1 MANCVQ
7 CGRKLPSLT
16 FGKKICPWCVQHE
29 AAQRGELDD
38 SVQQR
43 VMPTPWVRREST
55 ITLTH
60 VIFGANVAV
69 FIAMVLASGSV
80 DFAHLD
86 PRPWGANYGPF
97 TLSGQWWRLF
107 TYMFL
112 HGDIIHIGMNMWCL
126 WNLGPLC
133 EAVYGRWTYAAVYV
147 ITGIA
152 GGLASVAWNPGV
164 LSVGASGAI
173 FGLAGALIASF
184 YLGEFSL
191 SGISIR
197 GTLSSLVFFAVFNLA
212 FGGFFG
218 GIDNACH
225 IGGLVSGLILGAL
238 IARAAPQNE
247 AIGRRVGV
255 LALVALLVAT
265 AGLGVQRWRG
275 LPMRRFAIAEESAQK
290 SVTRMIAELQ
300 KKVQQSPRDASAH
313 YALAHAYFTEGD
325 WQEGVSE
332 LKRVLELEP
341 KNTDARF
348 DLASSYLNQQQPKL
362 AQEQFAELVSE
373 NANDA
378 DAHVGLGMALAEQRD
393 NASAVEEYKTALHL
407 APQARGVYY
416 QMGVSQFKLK
426 QYDDAI
432 SSYLGEK
439 NLSGD
444 DSPLEMALAEAYEA
458 KGMTAEA
465 AQAKAKAEELSRQNP
480 SAR

>member
-7 CGRKLPSLT
+7 CGRKLPPLT

-29 AAQRGELDD
+29 AAQRGDLDD
-38 SVQQR
+38 NVQQR
-43 VMPTPWVRREST
+43 VMPAPWVHREST

-69 FIAMVLASGSV
+69 FIAMALASGSV

-112 HGDIIHIGMNMWCL
+112 HGDILHIGMNMWCL
-126 WNLGPLC
+126 WYLGPLC

-152 GGLASVAWNPGV
+152 GGLASVAWNPEV

-191 SGISIR
+191 SGLSIK
-197 GTLSSLVFFAVFNLA
+197 GTLSSLIFFAIFNLA
-212 FGGFFG
+212 FGSFFG

-225 IGGLVSGLILGAL
+225 VGGLVSGLILGAL
-238 IARAAPQNE
+238 IARAAPQNQDV
-247 AIGRRVGV
+247 GRRIGV
-255 LALVALLVAT
+255 LGLVVLLVAT

-275 LPMRRFAIAEESAQK
+275 FPLRRFAIAEESAEK
-290 SVTRMIAELQ
+290 NITRMIAELQ
-300 KKVQQSPRDASAH
+300 KKVQQSPDDASAH

-325 WQEGVSE
+325 WQEGESE

-348 DLASSYLNQQQPKL
+348 DLASTYLNQQQPRL

-378 DAHVGLGMALAEQRD
+378 DAHVGMGMALAEQRD
-393 NASAVEEYKTALHL
+393 NKSAVEEYKTAVRL

-432 SSYLGEK
+432 SSYLSEK
-439 NLSGD
+439 QLSGD
-444 DSPLEMALAEAYEA
+444 DDSLEMALSEAYEA
-458 KGMTAEA
+458 KGMTTEA
-465 AQAKAKAEELSRQNP
+465 AQAKTRAKELTGQNLNTK
-480 SAR
+480 